1 MKLIGEPKEKVKAS
15 GGIDDARQALEVAP
29 LPGYELRAVDA
40 PEVHVDDAKQALE
53 DTGMEL
59 NDEELDKVAGG
70 WPLPR
75 CPEPLQPYGEIV

>member
-15 GGIDDARQALEVAP
+15 GGIDDARQALE
-29 LPGYELRAVDA
+29 DA
-40 PEVHVDDAKQALE
+40 
-53 DTGMEL
+53 GMEL

-75 CPEPLQPYGEIV
+75 CSEPLQPYGEIV